1 MTLDLSNIL
10 DMERFDRKVRQ
21 CKERRC
27 VVEIT
32 EKTLRTLRQN
42 SYLHLILGYFAIEY
56 GETIEYV
63 KQEYFKRLVNRDLF
77 AERKSDR
84 YMGEIEVLR
93 SSRDLTKEQM
103 TLAIERFKDWSSK
116 EAGIRLP
123 DANEQEFLK
132 AIQIELDRQQ
142 RYI

>member
-103 TLAIERFKDWSSK
+103 ALAIERFKDWSSK